1 MALIKPLEVQI
12 IGARA
17 RCREHSGTVL
27 SINEDK
33 CIECRI
39 IERNLN
45 MKPPFKAKCV
55 DGGWGFQKGE
65 TYDVFWVL
73 RDVIN
78 DFGTRKS
85 GYVFKSGGSHFI
97 NEHIM
102 DADDFCPVL
111 YLNDEGEDEW
121 RVEDSEEQEWVQDEP
136 KERDFQDT
144 ADEVTNLIN
153 EQGLENVG

>member
-1 MALIKPLEVQI
+1 MALIKPLEMQI

-27 SINEDK
+27 SIDEDK

-45 MKPPFKAKCV
+45 MKPPFKALCI
-55 DGGWGFQKGE
+55 DAGFGFQKGE
-65 TYDVFWVL
+65 VYDVFWVL

-78 DFGTRKS
+78 EYGTRKS
-85 GYVFKSGGSHFI
+85 GYVFKSPATRFI

-102 DADDFCPVL
+102 DADDFVPVL
-111 YLNDEGEDEW
+111 YLNDDDEDEW
-121 RVEDSEEQEWVQDEP
+121 RLKDSTEQEWQQDEP
-136 KERDFQDT
+136 KEAEFQ
-144 ADEVTNLIN
+144 
-153 EQGLENVG
+153 EQGLAIVE